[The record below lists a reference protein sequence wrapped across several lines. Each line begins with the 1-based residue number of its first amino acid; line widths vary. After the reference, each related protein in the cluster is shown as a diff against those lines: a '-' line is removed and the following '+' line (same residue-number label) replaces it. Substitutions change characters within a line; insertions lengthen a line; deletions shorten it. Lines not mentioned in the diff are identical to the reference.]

1 MKKTTKFIH
10 QVKINKTF
18 QKLNKTFSLLCLER
32 FNKCCRIELYGI
44 SKPLINDNSILSLN
58 LMLEKLQIQIYSS
71 MY

>member
-10 QVKINKTF
+10 QVKINKTL

-44 SKPLINDNSILSLN
+44 SKPLINDNSVLSLN